1 MAGLGLAPVILAI
14 SFPLLNSI
22 NVGIEEIECSSAIL
36 ELSSLFNFAVIKTDS
51 YSAEISSSIGAIMR
65 HGPHHSAQKSTS
77 TGRSFSNTTESKVAV
92 VTSIN
97 SYVLLE

>member
-22 NVGIEEIECSSAIL
+22 NVGIEEIEFPSVIL
-36 ELSSLFNFAVIKTDS
+36 EFSSLFNFAVIKADS
-51 YSAEISSSIGAIMR
+51 YSAEISSNIGASMR

-77 TGRSFSNTTESKVAV
+77 TGRSFSNKESNVAV
-92 VTSIN
+92 VASIN